1 MQIVM
6 ESSTQILLA
15 AFLVMSLWAFV
26 AFWWDK
32 RQARLRGSRISE
44 KTLLLLT
51 ALAGAP
57 GALLGMK
64 VFRHKT
70 VKSSFRWKF
79 FLCLLPNLIW
89 IWLALRPY
97 FD

>member
-1 MQIVM
+1 MD
-6 ESSTQILLA
+6 SSTQILLIA
-15 AFLVMSLWAFV
+15 AAVMSLWAFL
-26 AFWWDK
+26 AFGWDK
-32 RQARLRGSRISE
+32 RQARRGGSRISE

-57 GALLGMK
+57 GALVGMK

-70 VKSSFRWKF
+70 IKSSFRWKF

-89 IWLALRPY
+89 IWLGLRPY
-97 FD
+97 L

>member
-1 MQIVM
+1 M
-6 ESSTQILLA
+6 ETPTQILLF
-15 AFLVMSLWAFV
+15 AFAVMSLWAFL
-26 AFWWDK
+26 AFGWDK
-32 RQARLRGSRISE
+32 RQARRRGSRISE

-89 IWLALRPY
+89 IWLGVRPWL
-97 FD
+97 